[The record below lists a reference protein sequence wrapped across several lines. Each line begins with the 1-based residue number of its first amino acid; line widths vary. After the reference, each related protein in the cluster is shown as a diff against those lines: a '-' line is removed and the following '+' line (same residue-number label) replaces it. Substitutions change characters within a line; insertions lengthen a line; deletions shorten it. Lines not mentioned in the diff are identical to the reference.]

1 MSSKA
6 TIRGS
11 GDFLSSQT
19 RVVPSQLKKIISTSQ
34 SWTTP
39 TINHPTTI
47 PLTKNSP
54 HSMETCTATPDSWS
68 PTLFQP
74 LLVSNVT
81 MLNALIPTPKTC
93 EPRHPPSSTQTIYNR
108 NTLNVNGNDTTTR
121 AAEPALAVEAAMTA
135 AKHVFVTKNKKNQ
148 STQTN

>member
-39 TINHPTTI
+39 TLNHPTTI
-47 PLTKNSP
+47 PLTKNSL

-68 PTLFQP
+68 QTLLQP
-74 LLVSNVT
+74 SLVFNAI
-81 MLNALIPTPKTC
+81 MLSAPSTAIP
-93 EPRHPPSSTQTIYNR
+93 
-108 NTLNVNGNDTTTR
+108 
-121 AAEPALAVEAAMTA
+121 
-135 AKHVFVTKNKKNQ
+135 
-148 STQTN
+148 

>member
-39 TINHPTTI
+39 TLNHPTTI
-47 PLTKNSP
+47 PLTKNSL

-68 PTLFQP
+68 PTLSQP
-74 LLVSNVT
+74 SRIYSAT
-81 MLNALIPTPKTC
+81 MLSAQTPT
-93 EPRHPPSSTQTIYNR
+93 R
-108 NTLNVNGNDTTTR
+108 NTNSTRKTFNSDTWNVNGNDTITQ
-121 AAEPALAVEAAMTA
+121 AVEPALDVEAAVSA